1 MEFTNVYIKNFSEDI
16 DSEKLKGIFSEFGK
30 QFHIG
35 MFFSVETLIRNI
47 QVLNMQMHKVSAGV
61 LHF

>member
-16 DSEKLKGIFSEFGK
+16 DGEQLKGIFSEFGK

-35 MFFSVETLIRNI
+35 MFFFSVKTLIENI
-47 QVLNMQMHKVSAGV
+47 QVLNMQMH
-61 LHF
+61 